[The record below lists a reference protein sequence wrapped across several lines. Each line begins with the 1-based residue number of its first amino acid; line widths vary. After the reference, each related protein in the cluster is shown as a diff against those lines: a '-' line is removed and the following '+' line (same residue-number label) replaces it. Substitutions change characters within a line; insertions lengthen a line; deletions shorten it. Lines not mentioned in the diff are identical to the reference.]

1 MNPSQHILCLL
12 QSFYDPSAILR
23 RRQTSFVISNFNN
36 MKKSIILGAMIVFLS
51 LTANAQNKTTS
62 ANTPNKTATASAQN
76 KAIMDSLIHEVQGLR
91 KELHEA
97 DSINK
102 LLLDGIYRNI
112 DKPRFKMYQTDNIYN
127 LLKLDT
133 RRGKVWQ
140 VQYRMGDT
148 KSQVVS
154 LSIFGIVSEDDG
166 WDGRFELY
174 PTKNMYTFIMLDTG
188 TGDTYQV
195 QWSTKG
201 YDYQFVEP
209 LK

>member
-1 MNPSQHILCLL
+1 M
-12 QSFYDPSAILR
+12 
-23 RRQTSFVISNFNN
+23 
-36 MKKSIILGAMIVFLS
+36 VFL
-51 LTANAQNKTTS
+51 TFTTIAQNKTTPAS
-62 ANTPNKTATASAQN
+62 PQNKTTPANVQN
-76 KAIMDSLIHEVQGLR
+76 KATMDSLIHEVQVLR
-91 KELHEA
+91 KELYEA

-112 DKPRFKMYQTDNIYN
+112 DKPRYKMYQTENVYN

-140 VQYRMGDT
+140 VQYRMGDSE
-148 KSQVVS
+148 SQVVS
-154 LSIFGIVSEDDG
+154 LNYIGIVPEDDG

-209 LK
+209 LR

>member
-1 MNPSQHILCLL
+1 M
-12 QSFYDPSAILR
+12 F
-23 RRQTSFVISNFNN
+23 FVVLS
-36 MKKSIILGAMIVFLS
+36 FLS
-51 LTANAQNKTTS
+51 FTTNAQNKTTT
-62 ANTPNKTATASAQN
+62 ANAPIKATTASTQN
-76 KAIMDSLIHEVQGLR
+76 NAILDSLIHEVQQLR
-91 KELHEA
+91 KELYAA
-97 DSINK
+97 DSLNK
-102 LLLDGIYRNI
+102 LILDGIYSNI
-112 DKPRFKMYQTDNIYN
+112 DKPRYKMYQTENIYN

-140 VQYRMGDT
+140 VQYKMGGT

-154 LSIFGIVSEDDG
+154 LSVFGIVSEDDG

-195 QWSTKG
+195 QWSNKG
-201 YDYQFVEP
+201 YDYRFVEP

>member
-1 MNPSQHILCLL
+1 
-12 QSFYDPSAILR
+12 
-23 RRQTSFVISNFNN
+23 
-36 MKKSIILGAMIVFLS
+36 MKKVFLLGAMMVFL
-51 LTANAQNKTTS
+51 TFTTIAQNKTTPAS
-62 ANTPNKTATASAQN
+62 PQNKTTPANVQN
-76 KAIMDSLIHEVQGLR
+76 KATMDSLIHEVQVLR
-91 KELHEA
+91 KELYEA

-112 DKPRFKMYQTDNIYN
+112 DKPRYKMYQTENVYN

-140 VQYRMGDT
+140 VQYRMGDSE
-148 KSQVVS
+148 SQVVS
-154 LSIFGIVSEDDG
+154 LNYIGIVPEDDG

-209 LK
+209 LR

>member
-1 MNPSQHILCLL
+1 
-12 QSFYDPSAILR
+12 
-23 RRQTSFVISNFNN
+23 
-36 MKKSIILGAMIVFLS
+36 MKKVFLLGAMMVFL
-51 LTANAQNKTTS
+51 TFTTIAQNKTNPASPQKKTTP
-62 ANTPNKTATASAQN
+62 ANVQN
-76 KAIMDSLIHEVQGLR
+76 KATMDSLIHEVQVLR
-91 KELHEA
+91 KELYEA

-102 LLLDGIYRNI
+102 LILDGIYRNI
-112 DKPRFKMYQTDNIYN
+112 DKPRYKMYQTENVYN

-148 KSQVVS
+148 ESQVVS
-154 LSIFGIVSEDDG
+154 LNLFGIVSEDEG

-188 TGDTYQV
+188 TGDTYHV

-201 YDYQFVEP
+201 YNYQFVEP

>member
-1 MNPSQHILCLL
+1 M
-12 QSFYDPSAILR
+12 
-23 RRQTSFVISNFNN
+23 
-36 MKKSIILGAMIVFLS
+36 VFL
-51 LTANAQNKTTS
+51 TFTTIAQNKTTP
-62 ANTPNKTATASAQN
+62 ANVQN
-76 KAIMDSLIHEVQGLR
+76 KANMDSLIYEVQVLR
-91 KELHEA
+91 KELYEA

-112 DKPRFKMYQTDNIYN
+112 DKPRYKMYQTENVYN

-140 VQYRMGDT
+140 VQYRMGDSE
-148 KSQVVS
+148 SQVVS
-154 LSIFGIVSEDDG
+154 LNYIGIVPEDDG

-209 LK
+209 LR

>member
-1 MNPSQHILCLL
+1 
-12 QSFYDPSAILR
+12 
-23 RRQTSFVISNFNN
+23 
-36 MKKSIILGAMIVFLS
+36 MKKLLLICAVMTFLTF
-51 LTANAQNKTTS
+51 TANAQNKATFANASNKATTS
-62 ANTPNKTATASAQN
+62 GAQN
-76 KAIMDSLIHEVQGLR
+76 KAIMDSLIHEVQELR

-97 DSINK
+97 DSINM

-112 DKPRFKMYQTDNIYN
+112 DKPRFKMYQTENNYN

-133 RRGKVWQ
+133 RTGKVWQ
-140 VQYRMGDT
+140 VQYRMSDVQA
-148 KSQVVS
+148 SVVS
-154 LSIFGIVSEDDG
+154 INFIGIVLESDG

-174 PTKNMYTFIMLDTG
+174 PTKNMYTFIMLDSG

>member
-1 MNPSQHILCLL
+1 M
-12 QSFYDPSAILR
+12 F
-23 RRQTSFVISNFNN
+23 
-36 MKKSIILGAMIVFLS
+36 FL
-51 LTANAQNKTTS
+51 TFTTIAQNKTNPASPQKKATP
-62 ANTPNKTATASAQN
+62 ANVQN
-76 KAIMDSLIHEVQGLR
+76 KATMDSLIYEVQVLR
-91 KELHEA
+91 KELYEA

-102 LLLDGIYRNI
+102 LILDGIYRNI
-112 DKPRFKMYQTDNIYN
+112 DKPRYKMYQTENVYN

-140 VQYRMGDT
+140 VQYRMGDSE
-148 KSQVVS
+148 SQVVS
-154 LSIFGIVSEDDG
+154 LNYIGIVPEDDG

-209 LK
+209 LR

>member
-1 MNPSQHILCLL
+1 M
-12 QSFYDPSAILR
+12 
-23 RRQTSFVISNFNN
+23 
-36 MKKSIILGAMIVFLS
+36 VFL
-51 LTANAQNKTTS
+51 TFTTIAQNKTNPAS
-62 ANTPNKTATASAQN
+62 PQNKTTPANVQN
-76 KAIMDSLIHEVQGLR
+76 KATMDSLIHEVQVLR
-91 KELHEA
+91 KELYEA

-102 LLLDGIYRNI
+102 LILDGIYRNI
-112 DKPRFKMYQTDNIYN
+112 DKPRYKMYQTENVYN

-140 VQYRMGDT
+140 VQYSMGDIE
-148 KSQVVS
+148 SQVVS
-154 LSIFGIVSEDDG
+154 LNLFGIASEDEG

-201 YDYQFVEP
+201 YNYQFVEP